1 MLSKKM
7 AFSLT
12 SLITILALAF
22 VVPIAMAADGGPTVT
37 ISTEDNSTATGKQ
50 VRLRDPADIDGN
62 GTQDDPLHP
71 TTDPDATLGD
81 DDFDYTAVE
90 NVVIITVEF
99 SNAVEYEAPD
109 TADADQMA
117 SKFNP
122 DTDVMIQILDKD
134 NKIIPVPTGDAG
146 VMWAQVSGTK
156 YQAAI
161 PNAQYQA
168 EVTNVSPALNT
179 LYTMAVEDI
188 DSGTDGNQAF
198 AARMSK
204 VIVSVNA
211 DVANAVGGGKTH
223 GKGNQAA
230 SVYEFSILEM
240 PATSAPTTTI
250 ALVDATAPLS
260 AATAR
265 VKITLSEVP
274 KEFKKDH
281 VVLAEAALTAFDKV
295 DDKNYIVTITPA
307 YAKTDD
313 IQVKVKLYED
323 RFGNKSA
330 MVDTGDN
337 KDFTKITK
345 FTVAASVVAKTPGTA
360 GSEVGIDNDYIIPVG
375 GSLIVAKDD
384 GEGDPDED
392 PADDGNQERT
402 DSTFI
407 MWPGDPKQAAADI
420 ALRKPALR
428 TYNMVKAG
436 LPDLES
442 FLLRGGTID
451 LKSGHKVAISEIM
464 WATDGG
470 SVNRQWIEIMNM
482 STDPLTTKDYKL
494 VFYGASEP
502 VPAMTADGKLPTGVA
517 DRVGNIYKGAYWS
530 VVGKGQTGRTDGIIE
545 RKIADAEIDIEV
557 VGTTPLI
564 SMQRKMMADGT
575 YANGTMESSWTAST
589 PPAQNF
595 VEASRGLLVGT
606 PGASP
611 LMAEPAPVPV
621 PAPVVTPPADVAK
634 AADIKITEIMVD
646 TGAGRLPQWIE
657 LNNVSGVEKSL
668 AGWSLEIENAAAD
681 ADAIGRKLSIDLMGT
696 LGVSAHTG
704 NTGQGQS
711 LLLVS
716 WAHRSSSNLQGHK
729 RIKDVS
735 SEVGGKGRYKLI
747 SDMGFMITLVPPQTT
762 GILTYGDMAGNLG
775 AAEAWEIPMSENGRS
790 SLIRREMLDDGTATM
805 GTSANGWMLA
815 SGTTLT
821 SGPATWYGSDEDSG
835 TPGYDAGGPLPVE
848 LSHFRP
854 ARDKATGAVVITWST
869 QSELN
874 NAGFFIKR
882 SQQRDG
888 QFEVINAAMIAG
900 AGTTSEK
907 QFYTYTDTTAQP
919 NVVYYYQIEDVSLD
933 GQRQTLTRGIRLKGH
948 IGAAGKATTLWGE
961 LKSSNE

>member
-50 VRLRDPADIDGN
+50 VRLRDPADLDGN
-62 GTQDDPLHP
+62 GTTDDPLHP
-71 TTDPDATLGD
+71 TAADAA
-81 DDFDYTAVE
+81 TAVDPFVYAADT
-90 NVVIITVEF
+90 NVVIVTVEF
-99 SNAVEYEAPD
+99 SDPVAYDAAAEAQTGLTSHEFRPLAAA
-109 TADADQMA
+109 ADNSPA
-117 SKFNP
+117 
-122 DTDVMIQILDKD
+122 DVMVRIFDKD
-134 NKIIPVPTGDAG
+134 KKIIATPTLL
-146 VMWAQVSGTK
+146 WAQISGTK

-161 PNAQYQA
+161 PNTGNA
-168 EVTNVSPALNT
+168 
-179 LYTMAVEDI
+179 LYTAAVED
-188 DSGTDGNQAF
+188 DTGTPEDESMPAM
-198 AARMSK
+198 MST
-204 VIVSVNA
+204 VVVSINA

-240 PATSAPTTTI
+240 PATSAPTTMI
-250 ALVDATAPLS
+250 ELVDATVPLS
-260 AATAR
+260 AATVR
-265 VKITLSEVP
+265 FKITLSEVP
-274 KEFKKDH
+274 KEFKTDKVD
-281 VVLAEAALTAFDKV
+281 VAEATKTAFDKV
-295 DDKNYIVTITPA
+295 DDKNYIVTITPK
-307 YAKTDD
+307 YEKTDEVQ
-313 IQVKVKLYED
+313 IKVKLYED
-323 RFGNKSA
+323 QFGNKSA
-330 MVDTGDN
+330 AIDTGDN
-337 KDFTKITK
+337 KDFTKISK
-345 FTVAASVVAKTPGTA
+345 YKVAASVVAKTPGTA

-384 GEGDPDED
+384 GEGDPDAD

-451 LKSGHKVAISEIM
+451 LKSAHAVAISEIM

-494 VFYGASEP
+494 VFYSASEP
-502 VPAMTADGKLPTGVA
+502 VPPMTADGKLPTGVA

-575 YANGTMESSWTAST
+575 YANGAMESSWTAST

-611 LMAEPAPVPV
+611 LMAEPAPVPE
-621 PAPVVTPPADVAK
+621 PKPVVTPPADVAK

-657 LNNVSGVEKSL
+657 LNNVSMKEVSL

-716 WAHRSSSNLQGHK
+716 WAHRSSSNLQDHK

-805 GTSANGWMLA
+805 GTDANGWALA
-815 SGTTLT
+815 SSTTLT

-854 ARDKATGAVVITWST
+854 ARDKATGAVVITWAT

-888 QFEVINAAMIAG
+888 QFQVINATMVAG

>member
-1 MLSKKM
+1 MLSNKM
-7 AFSLT
+7 TVSLM

-22 VVPIAMAADGGPTVT
+22 VVPSAMAADGGPTVT

-50 VRLRDPADIDGN
+50 VRLRDPADINGD
-62 GTQDDPLHP
+62 GTQDNPLHP
-71 TTDPDATLGD
+71 TTADATTIAAEFAYD
-81 DDFDYTAVE
+81 AIA
-90 NVVIITVEF
+90 NVVIVTVEF
-99 SNAVEYEAPD
+99 SDPVDYNETVDDDNPN
-109 TADADQMA
+109 TAANF
-117 SKFNP
+117 SP
-122 DTDVMIQILDKD
+122 TEDVMIRIFDKD
-134 NKIIPVPTGDAG
+134 KKIITTPAFA
-146 VMWAQVSGTK
+146 WAQISGTK

-161 PNAQYQA
+161 PNTDNA
-168 EVTNVSPALNT
+168 
-179 LYTMAVEDI
+179 LYTAAVED
-188 DSGTDGNQAF
+188 DADTADVDESMPAM
-198 AARMSK
+198 MST
-204 VIVSVNA
+204 VVVSINA

-250 ALVDATAPLS
+250 ELVDATVPLS
-260 AATAR
+260 AATVR
-265 VKITLSEVP
+265 FKIMLSEVP
-274 KEFKKDH
+274 KEFKTDKVD
-281 VVLAEAALTAFDKV
+281 VAEATKTAFDKV
-295 DDKNYIVTITPA
+295 DDKTYIVTITPK
-307 YAKTDD
+307 YEKTDEVQ
-313 IQVKVKLYED
+313 IKVKLYED
-323 RFGNKSA
+323 QFGNKSA
-330 MVDTGDN
+330 AIDTGDN
-337 KDFTKITK
+337 KDFTKISK
-345 FTVAASVVAKTPGTA
+345 YKVAESKVAAKPGTA
-360 GSEVGIDNDYIIPVG
+360 GSEVGIGNDYIIPVG

-384 GEGDPDED
+384 GEGDPDAD
-392 PADDGNQERT
+392 PADDGDQERT

-451 LKSGHKVAISEIM
+451 LKSAHAVAISEIM

-530 VVGKGQTGRTDGIIE
+530 VVGRGQTGRTDGIIE

-611 LMAEPAPVPV
+611 LMAEPAPVPE
-621 PAPVVTPPADVAK
+621 PKPVVTPPADVAK

-657 LNNVSGVEKSL
+657 LNNVSMKEVSL

-696 LGVSAHTG
+696 LGISTNASGEVNG
-704 NTGQGQS
+704 KS

-716 WAHRSSSNLQGHK
+716 WAHRSSSNLQGNK

-762 GILTYGDMAGNLG
+762 GILTYGDMAGNLD

-790 SLIRREMLDDGTATM
+790 SLIRREMLADGTATM
-805 GTSANGWMLA
+805 GTDANGWALA
-815 SGTTLT
+815 SSTTLT

-854 ARDKATGAVVITWST
+854 ARDKATGAVVITWAT

-888 QFEVINAAMIAG
+888 QFQVINATMVAG

-948 IGAAGKATTLWGE
+948 VGAAGKATTLWGE
-961 LKSSNE
+961 LKTSHE